1 MEKKKEDA
9 LFYVIDMLYL
19 IKDDC
24 FTYSKRKKEK
34 IITKQDKVTLD
45 NKTAY
50 INRTGEPSLQQFER
64 TGGIS

>member
-1 MEKKKEDA
+1 MIA
-9 LFYVIDMLYL
+9 LHIQ
-19 IKDDC
+19 K
-24 FTYSKRKKEK
+24 TKEK